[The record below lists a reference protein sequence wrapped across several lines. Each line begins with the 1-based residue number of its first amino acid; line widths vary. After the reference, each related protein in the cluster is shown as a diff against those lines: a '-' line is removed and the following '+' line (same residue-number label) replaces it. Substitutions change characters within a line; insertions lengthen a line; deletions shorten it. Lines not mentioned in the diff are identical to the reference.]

1 MKKEIGFIGVL
12 IVFFNIFIFVGGALA
27 EKVYKKEITV
37 NENGIYQQTI
47 EESAEVN
54 WRVDFPPGFDK
65 RCISQILVGYNKN
78 GIKEGYS
85 FECLTTETIFSLNQG
100 GFLEVPNSEKWL
112 MTIFEA
118 GPKFISI
125 PEPEIKKNVTLN
137 IFGLV
142 YFISFL
148 ILFWL
153 IGYNYDCRK
162 GHDLDKYL
170 LIGVVGIGSLVIA
183 IFNSLFLSKISEHL
197 ADMLGF
203 LYFSVFTVCIVGAV
217 LMQIKLDRSLFV
229 KISICFGS
237 LLLAFTTTVFFS
249 IFESNWEIWEY
260 FIFQMLLT
268 GLAWCFGK
276 IVFAWRKE
284 KMLKPKMVK
293 ANRIFHY
300 PLNSVEEDG
309 CWI

>member
-1 MKKEIGFIGVL
+1 MKKEVGFIGVL
-12 IVFFNIFIFVGGALA
+12 VVFFNIFIFVGGALA
-27 EKVYKKEITV
+27 EKAYKKEMTV
-37 NENGIYQQTI
+37 NKTGIYQQTI
-47 EESAEVN
+47 EESAEID
-54 WRVDFPPGFDK
+54 WKIEFPPGFNQG
-65 RCISQILVGYNKN
+65 CIKSIIGDHNLKKVKV
-78 GIKEGYS
+78 GYS
-85 FECLTTETIFSLNQG
+85 FECLTTETIFSLSQG

-112 MTIFEA
+112 MTIFED

-142 YFISFL
+142 YFISVL

-162 GHDLDKYL
+162 MHDLDKYL

-183 IFNSLFLSKISEHL
+183 IFNSLFLSKISGHL

-203 LYFSVFTVCIVGAV
+203 LYFFVFTVCIVGAV
-217 LMQIKLDRSLFV
+217 LMQIKLNRSLFV

-237 LLLAFTTTVFFS
+237 LLIAFTTIAFFS
-249 IFESNWEIWEY
+249 SFESSGEIWEY

-268 GLAWCFGK
+268 GLAWSFGK
-276 IVFAWRKE
+276 IVLALQREEAFR
-284 KMLKPKMVK
+284 PKMVK
-293 ANRIFHY
+293 ANRIFQY
-300 PLNSVEEDG
+300 PLNSVEDEG
-309 CWI
+309 C